1 MQENLRLNRGAQTLA
16 FVVNH
21 NPVTAL
27 PGVIAQFRV
36 INAVDKDQ
44 PYRIH
49 GQRQGISSL
58 RTDRRRTRH
67 KLAAQQAIERGIFPV
82 FMFTR
87 RQAEAQHLLQ
97 VLLRQLRAIPLRL
110 KQPVPLLESITA
122 VR

>member
-1 MQENLRLNRGAQTLA
+1 MGSIDFIALYALGDMHQKQRPGRTLVTLNLDMRHAAGEALGQMQENLRLNRGAQTLA

-67 KLAAQQAIERGIFPV
+67 KLAAQQAI
-82 FMFTR
+82 
-87 RQAEAQHLLQ
+87 
-97 VLLRQLRAIPLRL
+97 
-110 KQPVPLLESITA
+110 
-122 VR
+122 